1 MINKKA
7 ETSNILEINNKISSK
22 KNDDGFANYI
32 KEIQKFPILT
42 SEQEFDYAIR
52 FAEQNDLEAGKML
65 IQSHL
70 RLVIKIA
77 KKFKNYGLPASDLVA
92 EGNIGLLQALKK
104 FEPRKGFR
112 FSTYAMWWIRAFIQD
127 YVLKSWSLV
136 RISTGSAHKKL
147 FFNLN
152 KIKRKLGINN
162 PEIALS
168 DDGIKNIAQTLNVDS
183 KDVIEMNSRL
193 TQFDGSLNHKINDG
207 EATEIADIMTDNA
220 PSQEEIAIENQEKNR
235 QKALFRMA
243 FEKLNEREQEIICK
257 RQLNDDTQTLE
268 ELSQH
273 FKVSRE
279 RIRQI
284 EENAIRKLKKFIS
297 ETIAINKKSNI

>member
-1 MINKKA
+1 
-7 ETSNILEINNKISSK
+7 
-22 KNDDGFANYI
+22 
-32 KEIQKFPILT
+32 
-42 SEQEFDYAIR
+42 
-52 FAEQNDLEAGKML
+52 
-65 IQSHL
+65 
-70 RLVIKIA
+70 
-77 KKFKNYGLPASDLVA
+77 
-92 EGNIGLLQALKK
+92 
-104 FEPRKGFR
+104 
-112 FSTYAMWWIRAFIQD
+112 MWWIRAFIQD

-193 TQFDGSLNHKINDG
+193 TQFDGSLNHKINDE

-235 QKALFRMA
+235 QKALFKMA
-243 FEKLNEREQEIICK
+243 FDKLNEREQEIICK

-297 ETIAINKKSNI
+297 EIIVSNKKSNI